1 MLSPEDVVEQAREL
15 HEYHTTE
22 REQLNVLRRYLK
34 GRQPLP
40 AVMARDTRLVV
51 KTMARSARVNV
62 VPIVVNSLVQSTF
75 VTGFRGKGEAEDLK
89 VWDAWQANR
98 MDARQTAIHRAT
110 ATYGT
115 AYSIILPGE
124 SPELPVIRGVSPRSL
139 CALYGEDPDWPMSAL
154 WHLGG
159 NSWRVID
166 EEAFYLLERN
176 DRDEWTFIERRP
188 HGMEVTPVVRFVDE
202 DDLDIDDEVEVE
214 NGEDETPTLG
224 QVFPLMSIQDQID
237 LTTFGLHVAQHFG
250 AFKQR
255 YIIGWV
261 ADSEKQLLKM
271 SADSIVTID
280 DENPDKIKVG
290 EWAQTDLDGYIKSR
304 EASLRHAATLSQT
317 PVHELIGELVNLSA
331 EALAAAEAGKDR
343 KVDERKTLWGES
355 HEQML
360 WLCGKAMGVD
370 VPADAQVQWRDTSA
384 RAFAATVDA
393 LGKLSQMLGVPEQ
406 ELWERI
412 PDVTKQDIDRWKE
425 AYPASQLQRLQR
437 QVNGAGIT
445 P

>member
-1 MLSPEDVVEQAREL
+1 MLSADDAIEQARIL
-15 HEYHTTE
+15 HEYHETE
-22 REQLNVLRRYLK
+22 REQLDVLRRYLK

-40 AVMARDTRLVV
+40 AVMARDTRTVV
-51 KTMARSARVNV
+51 RTMARAARVNV

-75 VTGFRGKGEAEDLK
+75 VTGFRGKGEGDDLK

-98 MDARQTAIHRAT
+98 MDARQSAIHRAT

-115 AYSIILPGE
+115 AYAVVLPGD
-124 SPELPVIRGVSPRSL
+124 PLPVIRGVSPRSL
-139 CALYGEDPDWPMSAL
+139 CALYGEDPDWPMHAL

-166 EEAFYLLERN
+166 EEAFYYLERN
-176 DRDEWTFIERRP
+176 DRDEWTFLEARE
-188 HGMEVTPVVRFVDE
+188 HGMEFCPVVRYLDE
-202 DDLDIDDEVEVE
+202 DDLDIDDEVDVL
-214 NGEDETPTLG
+214 NGEDSTPTLG

-261 ADSEKQLLKM
+261 AESEKQLLKM

-280 DENPDKIKVG
+280 DENPEKIKVG

-355 HEQML
+355 HEQVLLLVGSLM
-360 WLCGKAMGVD
+360 D
-370 VPADAQVQWRDTSA
+370 VSVPRGAQVVWRDTSA

-412 PDVTKQDIDRWKE
+412 PDVTKQDIDRWKT
-425 AYPASQLQRLQR
+425 AYPAAQLQRVQR
-437 QVNGAGIT
+437 QLNGAGST